1 MAFLSYAFRL
11 LREARLLLQYA
22 DHMDVKALSM
32 IIRQNKETGPSPRAA
47 GRAGFM
53 TIVIG
58 LTRRFS
64 EPKRTDK
71 NAMPFAKQSRDNIAL
86 LRGHL

>member
-1 MAFLSYAFRL
+1 MGTLLQGPALAFLSYAFRL

-47 GRAGFM
+47 GRG
-53 TIVIG
+53 
-58 LTRRFS
+58 RFLNNRDRADAS
-64 EPKRTDK
+64 EGSANTKEQPR
-71 NAMPFAKQSRDNIAL
+71 S
-86 LRGHL
+86 